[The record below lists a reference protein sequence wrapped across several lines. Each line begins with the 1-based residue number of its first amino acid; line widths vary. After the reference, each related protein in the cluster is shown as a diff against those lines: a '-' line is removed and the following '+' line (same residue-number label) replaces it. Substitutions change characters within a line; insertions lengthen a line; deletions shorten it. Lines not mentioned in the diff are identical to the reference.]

1 MSIERGG
8 FCEKQSKGDRQSK
21 PMGRGVGSVIGPFG
35 DADVG
40 KEGRERAGV
49 GDTKMRRVCWN
60 RKRARD
66 GRERQEVARVT
77 NKEDGESEGSRRDV
91 YY

>member
-1 MSIERGG
+1 
-8 FCEKQSKGDRQSK
+8 
-21 PMGRGVGSVIGPFG
+21 
-35 DADVG
+35 VG